1 MFDWSDKTIRWAPL
15 YFASVSIFFL
25 SLLARAFDPLLSSL
39 LLLFLFGFLSR
50 VPCMVSD
57 FTKDMEF
64 VDFLTV
70 MTAVSLGGVW
80 GGLFGASILLFSRL
94 FNSGS
99 DGGYSEHPGYTV
111 MEAFDFLLIGSVS
124 GLLYSVFNGSLL
136 YTMYAF
142 TALRYGLTVLFT
154 LLFAPSY
161 LFYCLQLLAVGAVVA
176 YTTNTV
182 SVLLFGDY
190 LVSILR
196 AGPSLSPWAYGFMFA
211 LLALW
216 SVLRLSL
223 GPEKAEADVQVA

>member
-1 MFDWSDKTIRWAPL
+1 MLDWSDKTIRWAPL
-15 YFASVSIFFL
+15 YFTSIAIFFF
-25 SLLARAFDPLLSSL
+25 SLLARAFSPLASSL
-39 LLLFLFGFLSR
+39 LLLFLFGLLSR

-70 MTAVSLGGVW
+70 MIAVSLGGIW

-94 FNSGS
+94 FNSGG
-99 DGGYSEHPGYTV
+99 DGGYSEHPGYTA
-111 MEAFDFLLIGSVS
+111 MEAFNFLLIGSAS
-124 GLLYSVFNGSLL
+124 GVIYSVFNGDLL

-176 YTTNTV
+176 YATNTV

-196 AGPSLSPWAYGFMFA
+196 SGPSLSAWAYGFMFSV
-211 LLALW
+211 LALW

-223 GPEKAEADVQVA
+223 GPERAEAGVQVV